1 MKLEE
6 RTTQNFLGIRLQP
19 HFSLGMLLTTLLSVR
34 SIYLTG
40 LGIGVFQCLQ
50 PVQWAMAIDLLPDP
64 VDQARFFPIMA
75 AITNGSVAS
84 IVGEGLAYLC
94 LGLYLDDYTPVWAV
108 LSLLTVAVCLFLW
121 FILPETLPYPKKWSG
136 WREFSRD
143 LIHTTSAPGLE
154 SLDEPQSGAGCFRG
168 ARLWCQGTGGAD
180 SGTNRA

>member
-1 MKLEE
+1 
-6 RTTQNFLGIRLQP
+6 
-19 HFSLGMLLTTLLSVR
+19 MLLTTLLSVR

-136 WREFSRD
+136 WREFSR
-143 LIHTTSAPGLE
+143 E
-154 SLDEPQSGAGCFRG
+154 KRFSL
-168 ARLWCQGTGGAD
+168 T
-180 SGTNRA
+180 